1 MTMRK
6 VIGLMSVQRQP
17 VGGGERQLLKAGTP
31 FEIERGSEEEAQL
44 ESLNAIRDAKESD
57 IVKAQEDGLAPIV
70 RRPRFRTRREIRA
83 IQDSERD
90 LADRGL
96 SRAKSERDAADPGTG
111 HGSVRSAAKSS
122 ESAAGTK
129 GKRGGVL

>member
-1 MTMRK
+1 MTMRS
-6 VIGLMSVQRQP
+6 VIALMAIQRQP
-17 VGGGERQLLKAGTP
+17 VGGGERQLIKAGTP
-31 FEIERGSEEEAQL
+31 FEIERGSDEEKQL
-44 ESLNAIRDAKESD
+44 ESLSAIRDAKESD
-57 IVKAQEDGLAPIV
+57 IVKAREDGLAPII

-96 SRAKSERDAADPGTG
+96 SRGKVERDA
-111 HGSVRSAAKSS
+111 GSAHPAAKSS
-122 ESAAGTK
+122 ESAGGTK